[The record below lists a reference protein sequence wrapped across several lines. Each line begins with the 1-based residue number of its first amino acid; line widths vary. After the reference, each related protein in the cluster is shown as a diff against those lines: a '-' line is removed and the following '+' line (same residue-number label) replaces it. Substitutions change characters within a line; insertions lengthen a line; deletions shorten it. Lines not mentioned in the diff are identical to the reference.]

1 MLPAIGKYTIEKVL
15 GEGGFG
21 KVYLAFDPD
30 VGQPVAI
37 KKLRAAG
44 DPDLL
49 KRFQLEIRT
58 TASLRH
64 KNIITIHASG
74 EDGGDPYLVMEF
86 LEGHTLKQVIQER
99 RPLTLL
105 EKVRI
110 MAQVAEGLA
119 YAHSK
124 GVVHRDVKPENIML
138 LPDDNVKIMDFGI
151 ALGPDR
157 NTAVT
162 QTGGIIGTP
171 PYFAPEQLEGLKANE
186 QTDIFAFG
194 DVYYELLTG
203 NHPFERFKGDWKS
216 LQLAILTHEPLS
228 VGELVPGCPEALELL
243 VQRTLA
249 KSPEFRYQKFEELQL
264 DGEAILVDLRHEGA
278 AAILRE
284 VPPLMESG
292 NLQTA
297 EFKVRQAYKLEPGNR
312 EARRLLEEINLL
324 IQRDQKQTRAAKLQ
338 ADADKQMSEGRYAEA
353 VQTLELAVKLD
364 TTNFVL
370 GARLEEAKTRLDRY
384 VRANR
389 LVSEAVFQQQ
399 KGLLT
404 EAQERLQAAL
414 AIDPDHTGAIRLYQR
429 VSDELERRRLDQQR
443 QQAMRA
449 AREHLAAKRFAEGLA
464 VLDEIERQQP
474 GAAGVAELRAEIQ
487 REQAEEGRRLRAERF
502 NLALARTREA
512 MQAGDLELAGRMV
525 DHLFANFAAEPG
537 AAEVLPGLRRQLNAL
552 IDAREIAQYQQ
563 KARDLLREKSFPE
576 ALALLAEALRK
587 FRDDQGLERLNK
599 MAEDLYRA
607 HQRSEAIAAVL
618 KEATAR
624 REAGDLQGALDT
636 ILKGRRDLGDEAAF
650 ADLARQLEMEIEQQR
665 YSAGLESLLK
675 ESRALMAGGKFSEAA
690 DRLASAG
697 EFSGEA
703 EVHALLDSARS
714 AAAIEE
720 ERRFVEVTLAAAGK
734 LESEGELAPAR
745 GAVEQGLA
753 RYPHNSSLTQTAE
766 RLRDLVEQQR
776 RRALIERHRTMIR
789 LEIEDGEW
797 KRAQAALRKARAEFP
812 GDSAFDDL
820 AGRVEAGLYED
831 GWRKVEARVNQR
843 LAENDLSQAEKNLED
858 QATRTLYAQD
868 PRWKALA
875 QEVARRREYETA
887 LLEADHQR
895 NAGRLSDVETLLT
908 GIINQGP
915 PDKRAHQMRD
925 AVRRQRSETLRQ
937 AEIARIAEGI
947 RERLKRGDLEQAGPE
962 LAAARARYPGESVW
976 TELQAELDTR
986 QQALRRQADIAA
998 AEESVRQALGRDH
1011 IRQAVALLM
1020 AACGKF
1026 PGEAVWTT
1034 LEDEINARQAV
1045 LKQQHEISAMAES
1058 VRRWLSR
1065 DHTQAD
1071 LEAVS
1076 LTGMREALLQRR
1088 REDLRPAMAELDAA
1102 RAKYPGEDLWGTLQ
1116 AAIDARRA
1124 FLDAEGE
1131 IAERVS
1137 QSLERG
1143 DLAQAEAR
1151 LAAARADYPDEDFW
1165 GMFLTEIGRYRG
1177 LLQVQAEVARI
1188 RESVRERLKS
1198 DDLRGARTTLDAARA
1213 KNPNEGTWATLQAE
1227 IDARQASLEREAE
1240 IADVAESVR
1249 GRLDP
1254 DIRHVLL
1261 DEAEAPP
1268 GTYPIAP
1275 VWDVLRNVTTRLNQ
1289 ARAKYPGEG
1298 IWDVLQAEVA
1308 ERRARLER
1316 EIADIVR
1323 ACSGL
1328 VPLDWN
1334 ASQLAAARTRYP
1346 SEPFWTVLEAEIDA
1360 RREALERASIA
1371 EFAARVQERLEQDD
1385 LQTAVVRLSAAR
1397 KKHPDAR
1404 LWDELQAEI
1413 NAHQAWLKRQEELDA
1428 VERSVREQLE
1438 RVVRIPMERDWTN
1451 PMELQWE
1458 AFQKAAAVLAEARAK
1473 YPDEDRFAALQAEIS
1488 ARRTQWQQELSQG
1501 IADAIRKYPHK
1512 EIVQWFGPQI
1522 GTLRAKDPN
1531 EPLWVRLKA
1540 EIDSLEALLNRQ
1552 AEVAAAGERVRACL
1566 ERHDVQ
1572 QATAELNAARAK
1584 YPGEALWAT
1593 LEAEIG
1599 TLRAA
1604 LEAIQ
1609 EAAEQARAQR
1619 EREIAEVRSRAEVLL
1634 AEGKPEEAIALIE
1647 SRFEGEPRLE
1657 GPLARARQELERQRR
1672 REARDRDRDRLLA
1685 IGRQVETESR
1695 KRKRGRL
1702 DREAQRVAAGYI
1714 GDPEITAIAA
1724 RIHARVEAPAAEPVT
1739 RKPIPWKRIGIT
1751 ASAAAA
1757 AAAVLLVVLH
1767 RKPLPEL
1774 KPTPIATI
1782 PLEIRTDPQGAS
1794 VRVGDRSCVTPCR
1807 FDLMPGSYQLDAQ
1820 LKDYEPKQ
1828 QTVTVDASNRL
1839 VDLTL
1844 RPVPLPPP
1852 PPGATTGTLVVQAG
1866 LPDALVYID
1875 DVPQPGRTDQ
1885 SGAVTLSLE
1894 AKAHEV
1900 RVERNQY
1907 ERPAAK
1913 QVRITAGAQQ
1923 TVVFHLV
1930 LQNARLELSGA
1941 PANVELRVDGK
1952 SLGRAD
1958 GSPTYLFPA
1967 PVKPGDHTLEAGRG
1981 LLQVGQRPASRS
1993 LTQGFEAGQTVRLAW
2008 KADTPPPTDTGAGTS
2023 AGSGTPPVKKLAP
2036 TPEEI
2041 EERDWEGVRDTS
2053 DPARL
2058 QDFRKKYPNSRHG
2071 SDAQSTLDRLLWSN
2085 TKKDS
2090 LESLRAYLQE
2100 FPNGTHASEANS
2112 QIADLVWKGVD
2123 QNNLDQVRKFAVENP
2138 NNPHTRDAQRILDQF
2153 NARQEAL
2160 RKQILDVLNSF
2171 NNLYQR
2177 GRSKDLTR
2185 IWPNPPDVFLKPVAH
2200 TTYELQPAAEPVI
2213 AGDQAQARVSCL
2225 LTTILSQ
2232 PKSRVPQKVTVQLRN
2247 QNGQWLIEKIN

>member
-243 VQRTLA
+243 VHRTLA

-264 DGEAILVDLRHEGA
+264 DSEAILVDLRHEGA

-353 VQTLELAVKLD
+353 VQTLELAAKLD

-429 VSDELERRRLDQQR
+429 VSDELERRRLDQDR

-464 VLDEIERQQP
+464 VLDEIERRQP

-487 REQAEEGRRLRAERF
+487 HEQAEEGRRLRAERF
-502 NLALARTREA
+502 NLALARSREA
-512 MQAGDLELAGRMV
+512 MQDGDLELAGRMV

-537 AAEVLPGLRRQLNAL
+537 AAGVLPGLRRQLNAL

-599 MAEDLYRA
+599 MAEDLYRV
-607 HQRSEAIAAVL
+607 HQRSEAIAAAL

-624 REAGDLQGALDT
+624 RDAGDLRGALDT

-665 YSAGLESLLK
+665 YSAGLENLLK
-675 ESRALMAGGKFSEAA
+675 EGRELMAGGKYSDAV
-690 DRLASAG
+690 DRLASAR

-703 EVHALLDSARS
+703 EVHALLDSARP

-720 ERRFVEVTLAAAGK
+720 ERRFVEVSLAAAGK
-734 LESEGELAPAR
+734 LESEEEWAQAL
-745 GAVEQGLA
+745 GAVQRGLA
-753 RYPHNSSLTQTAE
+753 RYPHNSSLAQTAE
-766 RLRDLVEQQR
+766 RLRDRLEQQH
-776 RRALIERHRTMIR
+776 RRALIERHRAMIR

-797 KRAQAALRKARAEFP
+797 KRAQAALRKARAELP

-843 LAENDLSQAEKNLED
+843 LAENDLSQAEANLRD
-858 QATRTLYAQD
+858 QATLTLYAQD

-875 QEVARRREYETA
+875 QEVVRRREYETA
-887 LLEADHQR
+887 LLEADRQR
-895 NAGRLSDVETLLT
+895 NAGRFSDVETLLT

-915 PDKRAHQMRD
+915 PDNRAGQMRD
-925 AVRRQRSETLRQ
+925 AIRIERSEALRQ

-947 RERLKRGDLEQAGPE
+947 RERLKRGDSAQAGPE

-976 TELQAELDTR
+976 TELQAELDAR

-998 AEESVRQALGRDH
+998 AEESVRQELGRDH

-1034 LEDEINARQAV
+1034 LEDKINARQAV
-1045 LKQQHEISAMAES
+1045 LKQQQHEISAMAES

-1071 LEAVS
+1071 LGAVS
-1076 LTGMREALLQRR
+1076 LTEMRKALLQRR
-1088 REDLRPAMAELDAA
+1088 REDLRPARTELDAA

-1137 QSLERG
+1137 HSLERG
-1143 DLAQAEAR
+1143 DLAQAEAQ

-1177 LLQVQAEVARI
+1177 LLQSQAEVARI
-1188 RESVRERLKS
+1188 RESVRDRLKR
-1198 DDLRGARTTLDAARA
+1198 DDLRGARTSLDAARA
-1213 KNPNEGTWATLQAE
+1213 KNPNEGIWAILQAE

-1249 GRLDP
+1249 GRLDQE
-1254 DIRHVLL
+1254 IRHVLL

-1298 IWDVLQAEVA
+1298 IWDVLQAEIA

-1323 ACSGL
+1323 ACSSL
-1328 VPLDWN
+1328 LPLDWN

-1346 SEPFWTVLEAEIDA
+1346 SEPFWTILEAEIDA

-1371 EFAARVQERLEQDD
+1371 EFAARVRERLEQDD
-1385 LQTAVVRLSAAR
+1385 LQTALVRLGAAR
-1397 KKHPDAR
+1397 KTHPGAR

-1413 NAHQAWLKRQEELDA
+1413 DARHARLKRQEELDA

-1451 PMELQWE
+1451 PIELQWE
-1458 AFQKAAAVLAEARAK
+1458 AFQKAAALLAGARAK
-1473 YPDEDRFAALQAEIS
+1473 YPDEYRFAALLAEIG
-1488 ARRTQWQQELSQG
+1488 ARRAQWQQELSQR
-1501 IADAIRKYPHK
+1501 IADAIRDHPHK
-1512 EIVQWFGPQI
+1512 STVELLGPQI
-1522 GTLRAKDPN
+1522 NRLGAKDPN

-1540 EIDSLEALLNRQ
+1540 EIDALEALLNRQ
-1552 AEVAAAGERVRACL
+1552 AEVAAAGERVRACV
-1566 ERHDVQ
+1566 ERHDFQ
-1572 QATAELNAARAK
+1572 QAAAELNAARAK
-1584 YPGEALWAT
+1584 YPGEAQWAT
-1593 LEAEIG
+1593 LDAEI
-1599 TLRAA
+1599 
-1604 LEAIQ
+1604 EAR
-1609 EAAEQARAQR
+1609 QAR
-1619 EREIAEVRSRAEVLL
+1619 
-1634 AEGKPEEAIALIE
+1634 EE
-1647 SRFEGEPRLE
+1647 
-1657 GPLARARQELERQRR
+1657 QRR
-1672 REARDRDRDRLLA
+1672 REARDGDRDRLLT

-1695 KRKRGRL
+1695 KRTRRDL
-1702 DREAQRVAAGYI
+1702 DSEAQRVAAGYA

-1751 ASAAAA
+1751 AGAAAA
-1757 AAAVLLVVLH
+1757 AAAVLLVMLH
-1767 RKPLPEL
+1767 RKPLPEPR
-1774 KPTPIATI
+1774 PTPITTI
-1782 PLEIRTDPQGAS
+1782 PVEIRTDPQGAS

-1828 QTVTVDASNRL
+1828 QTVIVDAFNRL

-1852 PPGATTGTLVVQAG
+1852 PPGATTGTLVVRTEVPG
-1866 LPDALVYID
+1866 TLIYVD
-1875 DVPQPGRTDQ
+1875 DVPQPSRTDQ
-1885 SGAVTLSLE
+1885 SGSATLSLE

-1913 QVRITAGAQQ
+1913 QVRITAGTQQ
-1923 TVVFHLV
+1923 TVVFRLV

-1967 PVKPGDHTLEAGRG
+1967 PVKPGDHTLEAGQG
-1981 LLQVGQRPASRS
+1981 LLQAGQRPASRS

-2008 KADTPPPTDTGAGTS
+2008 KAETTTRPTDIGPGTS
-2023 AGSGTPPVKKLAP
+2023 AGAGTPPVKKLALA
-2036 TPEEI
+2036 PEEI

-2123 QNNLDQVRKFAVENP
+2123 QSKLDQVRKFAEENP
-2138 NNPHTRDAQRILDQF
+2138 NNPNIRDAQRILDQF

-2160 RKQILDVLNSF
+2160 QKQVLDVLNSF

-2185 IWPNPPDVFLKPVAH
+2185 IWPNPPDVFLKPAAH
-2200 TTYELQPAAEPVI
+2200 TTYELQTAAEPVI
-2213 AGDQAQARVSCL
+2213 SGDQAQARVSCL
-2225 LTTILSQ
+2225 LTTIISQ
-2232 PKSRVPQKVTVQLRN
+2232 PKSRVPQRVTVQLRN